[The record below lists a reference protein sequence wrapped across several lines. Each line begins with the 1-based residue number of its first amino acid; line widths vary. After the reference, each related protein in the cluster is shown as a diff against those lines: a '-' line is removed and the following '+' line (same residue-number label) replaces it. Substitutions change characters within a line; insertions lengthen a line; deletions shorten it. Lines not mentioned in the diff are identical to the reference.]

1 MAPNPKYITSY
12 RPERQSWIDRVLNM
26 SKLDL
31 VFYILLIIAGTS
43 LMAVSLVWVLF
54 QAQTIWVR

>member
-1 MAPNPKYITSY
+1 MAPDQKYIYSY
-12 RPERQSWIDRVLNM
+12 QPERRSWIDRVLNM

-54 QAQTIWVR
+54 QAQTIWR

>member
-1 MAPNPKYITSY
+1 MTPNPKYIISY
-12 RPERQSWIDRVLNM
+12 RPERQSWLDRVLNM

-54 QAQTIWVR
+54 QAQTIWR